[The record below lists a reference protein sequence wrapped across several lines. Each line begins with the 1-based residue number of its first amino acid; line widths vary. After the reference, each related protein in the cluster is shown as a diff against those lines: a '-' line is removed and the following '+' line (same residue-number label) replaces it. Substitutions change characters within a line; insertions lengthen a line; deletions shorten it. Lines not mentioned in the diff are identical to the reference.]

1 MAKKAAIL
9 GGPGVN
15 KIPICL
21 EFLCTYRFHN
31 FFERSFDHQTV
42 SGTSVANLANM
53 HPGNPGQF
61 GLMLKPPRQVIGRVT
76 AAPRGAQP
84 LAARSANPTRAFG
97 QVLADSLLTRQAR
110 PHSFAGRRQEIP
122 RFRALK
128 ATGDPHLS
136 GMLLHSV
143 LSRSLGH
150 GPSRSISARQES
162 PSAQGE
168 VERHFRAG
176 SSWGRHSLAD
186 TSAYDKLIKE
196 AARRHQVPEGLIKA
210 VIKVESNFNPRATS
224 PVGAMGLMQLMP
236 GTARDLGV
244 RCAYN
249 PGENIDGGTRYL
261 RDLLDRYGGNVPMAL
276 AAYNW
281 GPGNL
286 DKGHSLPRETRNYLE
301 SVGRLYPVRQAS
313 RPVDR
318 KTAPPSHSPRRFN
331 PEEAIPT

>member
-1 MAKKAAIL
+1 
-9 GGPGVN
+9 
-15 KIPICL
+15 
-21 EFLCTYRFHN
+21 
-31 FFERSFDHQTV
+31 
-42 SGTSVANLANM
+42 
-53 HPGNPGQF
+53 
-61 GLMLKPPRQVIGRVT
+61 MLKPPKQITGRVA
-76 AAPRGAQP
+76 AAPREAQTV
-84 LAARSANPTRAFG
+84 AARPGNTTRNFG
-97 QVLADSLLTRQAR
+97 QVLAESLVNRQ
-110 PHSFAGRRQEIP
+110 PQPQPFAGRRQDFP
-122 RFRALK
+122 RFRALR
-128 ATGDPHLS
+128 ATGDPHLY

-143 LSRSLGH
+143 LGRSLGR
-150 GPSRSISARQES
+150 GQSRSISTRPES
-162 PSAQGE
+162 LSSRGE

-176 SSWGRHSLAD
+176 SAGGKRLLGD
-186 TSAYDKLIKE
+186 PSAYDKLIKE

-224 PVGAMGLMQLMP
+224 PMGAMGLMQLMP

-261 RDLLDRYGGNVPMAL
+261 RDLLNRYGGNVPMAL

-313 RPVDR
+313 RPMVR
-318 KTAPPSHSPRRFN
+318 TAPASHSPRPFKT
-331 PEEAIPT
+331 EDAIQT